1 MRTLVTGATGFLG
14 SHFAE
19 RLLEQGH
26 KVRILA
32 RKTSN
37 ISLLKLTSSEIVL
50 GDIEDYE
57 SLQPAVKGI
66 DVVFHAAARVT
77 PGWGTWKRFES
88 SIVKG
93 TDNML
98 RACVEA
104 KVPRFLHVSS
114 GSVHGKLCEGDTP
127 LCESTPCDVPFR
139 QDTYYDF
146 AKQQAED
153 IAFKYHKQGS
163 IQVSLIRI
171 GAIYG
176 PRDRLLADRVY
187 RHVSPPLIVWPG
199 ESNPKYSIVYATDAA
214 DFAIVVATSDRAQG
228 EVYNVAPPHEIRLR
242 DFAAAMVKA
251 MGKPKP
257 QVTIPYSI
265 AYFWCALME
274 EWSKLRRVEEMP
286 YLTRS
291 GLHFVNKGI
300 YLDGSKAKQELGWEP
315 KISLE
320 EGTRLYVQWRRSTA
334 KK

>member
-127 LCESTPCDVPFR
+127 LCESTPAMYPSV
-139 QDTYYDF
+139 
-146 AKQQAED
+146 
-153 IAFKYHKQGS
+153 
-163 IQVSLIRI
+163 RI
-171 GAIYG
+171 HTMTS
-176 PRDRLLADRVY
+176 PSSRL
-187 RHVSPPLIVWPG
+187 
-199 ESNPKYSIVYATDAA
+199 
-214 DFAIVVATSDRAQG
+214 
-228 EVYNVAPPHEIRLR
+228 
-242 DFAAAMVKA
+242 
-251 MGKPKP
+251 
-257 QVTIPYSI
+257 
-265 AYFWCALME
+265 
-274 EWSKLRRVEEMP
+274 
-286 YLTRS
+286 
-291 GLHFVNKGI
+291 
-300 YLDGSKAKQELGWEP
+300 
-315 KISLE
+315 KI
-320 EGTRLYVQWRRSTA
+320 
-334 KK
+334 

>member
-1 MRTLVTGATGFLG
+1 M
-14 SHFAE
+14 
-19 RLLEQGH
+19 
-26 KVRILA
+26 
-32 RKTSN
+32 
-37 ISLLKLTSSEIVL
+37 
-50 GDIEDYE
+50 
-57 SLQPAVKGI
+57 
-66 DVVFHAAARVT
+66 
-77 PGWGTWKRFES
+77 
-88 SIVKG
+88 
-93 TDNML
+93 
-98 RACVEA
+98 
-104 KVPRFLHVSS
+104 
-114 GSVHGKLCEGDTP
+114 
-127 LCESTPCDVPFR
+127 
-139 QDTYYDF
+139 
-146 AKQQAED
+146 
-153 IAFKYHKQGS
+153 
-163 IQVSLIRI
+163 IRI

-214 DFAIVVATSDRAQG
+214 DFAILAATSDRAQG